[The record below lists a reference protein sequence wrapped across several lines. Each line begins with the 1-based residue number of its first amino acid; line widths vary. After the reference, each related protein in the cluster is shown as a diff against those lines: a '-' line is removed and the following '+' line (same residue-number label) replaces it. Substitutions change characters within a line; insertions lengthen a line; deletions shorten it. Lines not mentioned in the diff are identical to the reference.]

1 MLKPLN
7 DNVIVEPI
15 EVEKKTASGII
26 LTGDSAQ
33 PKHAE
38 GVVIAVGPGK
48 LIEGKRNE
56 MSITVGQRVVY
67 GGYSQST
74 VTHEGKNLVI
84 LPENDILAIV
94 EVEK

>member
-7 DNVIVEPI
+7 NNVVIEPN

-26 LTGDSAQ
+26 LAGDAGQ

-48 LIEGKRNE
+48 LVDGKRSE
-56 MSITVGQRVVY
+56 MAVNIGDRVVY

-74 VTHEGKNLVI
+74 VTHEEKEFVI
-84 LPENDILAIV
+84 LPETDILALV
-94 EVEK
+94 L